1 VSQQKNKMENNNENQ
16 VNIELSEDVALGV
29 YSNLAIIT
37 HSPAEIISDFVQ
49 LMPGMPKGKVRSR
62 VIMTPQNAKR
72 YMRALQENISK
83 FEQAFGAIEEN
94 DGHNMPPMNFGP
106 PTTQA

>member
-1 VSQQKNKMENNNENQ
+1 MEKKEDNQ
-16 VNIELSEDVALGV
+16 VNIELTEDIALGV

-37 HSPAEIISDFVQ
+37 HSPTEIVSDFIQ
-49 LMPGMPKGKVRSR
+49 MMPGMPKGKVRSR

-72 YMRALQENISK
+72 FLLALKENIQK
-83 FEQAFGAIEEN
+83 YEQTFGVIEDIESPQ
-94 DGHNMPPMNFGP
+94 MPPMNFGP

>member
-1 VSQQKNKMENNNENQ
+1 MENNENQ
-16 VNIELSEDVALGV
+16 INIELSEDIALGV

-72 YMRALQENISK
+72 YMRALQENIAK
-83 FEQAFGAIEEN
+83 FEQSFGVIEEN
-94 DGHNMPPMNFGP
+94 EGPNMPHMNFGP

>member
-1 VSQQKNKMENNNENQ
+1 MEKPNENQ
-16 VNIELSEDVALGV
+16 VNIELNEEIALGV

-37 HSPAEIISDFVQ
+37 HSQSEIISDFIQ

-62 VIMTPQNAKR
+62 VIMTPENAKR
-72 YMRALQENISK
+72 FLRALEENISNY
-83 FEQAFGAIEEN
+83 EQTFGVIEEK
-94 DGHNMPPMNFGP
+94 GGPQIPHMNFGP

>member
-1 VSQQKNKMENNNENQ
+1 MDKNNENQ
-16 VNIELSEDVALGV
+16 VNIELTEDIALGV

-49 LMPGMPKGKVRSR
+49 LMPGMPKGNVRSR

-72 YMRALQENISK
+72 YLRALSDNIQK
-83 FEQAFGAIEEN
+83 FEQSFGVIEEN
-94 DGHNMPPMNFGP
+94 DAHNMPPMNFGP

>member
-1 VSQQKNKMENNNENQ
+1 MEKNNENQ
-16 VNIELSEDVALGV
+16 VNIELSEEVALGV

-62 VIMTPQNAKR
+62 IIMTPQNAKR
-72 YMRALQENISK
+72 YMRALQDNISK
-83 FEQAFGAIEEN
+83 YEQTFGVID
-94 DGHNMPPMNFGP
+94 DGDIQGMPPMNFGP